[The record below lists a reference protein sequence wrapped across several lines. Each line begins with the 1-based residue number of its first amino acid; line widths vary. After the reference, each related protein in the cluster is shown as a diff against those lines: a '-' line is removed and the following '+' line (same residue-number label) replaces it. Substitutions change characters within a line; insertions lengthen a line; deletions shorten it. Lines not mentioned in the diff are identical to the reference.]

1 MVCAR
6 HPRMHLTPTE
16 SNRSVVSR
24 QVCVELTRPGAHFI
38 SLQLMARSIH
48 AFICYNNNNNN
59 NNNNMSFRLRKKRRK
74 LIKNQLSKLKESTGQ
89 EQSDRNTHHD
99 WCTCNCLGEC
109 KGRLLWD
116 VRSTRYFW
124 KRPVVSHPWY
134 CPYLAYSVMS
144 LSCGIA
150 AETWLRIPRKRP
162 GEDHTIIMVDL
173 EAPVKPE

>member
-6 HPRMHLTPTE
+6 HPRMHLTPRE
-16 SNRSVVSR
+16 SNRSVVSL

-38 SLQLMARSIH
+38 SLQLMARSTPT
-48 AFICYNNNNNN
+48 FICYNNNNNI
-59 NNNNMSFRLRKKRRK
+59 SFRLRRKRGK
-74 LIKNQLSKLKESTGQ
+74 LTKNQLSKLKEPTGQ
-89 EQSDRNTHHD
+89 GLSDSNTHHD
-99 WCTCNCLGEC
+99 WCTCNCLREC
-109 KGRLLWD
+109 KGRLVWD

-150 AETWLRIPRKRP
+150 AQIWLRIPRKRP
-162 GEDHTIIMVDL
+162 GEDHTIIMIDL